1 MPKNKGIYRIFRT
14 KAEMDAHD
22 SEIRHFTRVWMMDH
36 VSVAL
41 GRMGFREKKFRELDQ
56 RLTEVIDEYMADYTA
71 DLKDDRSM
79 EYSRALLDRELRQYT
94 GDMFVGYDERYR

>member
-14 KAEMDAHD
+14 KAELEAHD
-22 SEIRHFTRVWMMDH
+22 SELRHLTRVWMMDH

-56 RLTEVIDEYMADYTA
+56 KLTEVIDEYMADYAA
-71 DLKDDRSM
+71 DMKDDRTM
-79 EYSRALLDRELRQYT
+79 EYSRALLDRELKQYT
-94 GDMFVGYDERYR
+94 GSLFVPEWERYK